1 MQSPSILRHLEI
13 ASVIEG
19 TTLVLLLGIA
29 VPLKHLGGWPIG
41 VQILGPL
48 HGLALL
54 IYLWIAIQ
62 AVSGAEW
69 PRRELLRVFL
79 LAVLP
84 LGGFFNAT
92 FIARKIDTIEK
103 GQAQ

>member
-1 MQSPSILRHLEI
+1 MQSPSTLRHLEI

-41 VQILGPL
+41 VQVLGPL

-62 AVSGAEW
+62 AVTGAGW
-69 PRRELLRVFL
+69 SRGDLMRVFL
-79 LAVLP
+79 LAALP
-84 LGGFFNAT
+84 LGGFFNAA
-92 FIARKIDTIEK
+92 FLSRKIAAIEK
-103 GQAQ
+103 GEAR